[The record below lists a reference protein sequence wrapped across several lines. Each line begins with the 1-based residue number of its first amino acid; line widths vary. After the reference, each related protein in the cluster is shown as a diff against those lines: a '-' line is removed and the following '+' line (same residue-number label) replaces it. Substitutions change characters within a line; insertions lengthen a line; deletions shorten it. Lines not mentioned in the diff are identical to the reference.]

1 MEQLERVIEKFL
13 LNRTLTDIEFYNIN
27 PYYFSPDPDKT
38 WIINGGIELTFDDDN
53 FSFGWN
59 EKKEFFEAIPGSFDA
74 LMTDLTFESLGAQNV
89 RGLQDL
95 IGKSVSNL
103 KFKWNFYQEY
113 DEDFKLKEEKKYMP
127 FEIII
132 EFNDGNFLQIS
143 AVDCEIYTDKIGEI
157 IYDSQAQLLISLN
170 ERFEISLPDNNE

>member
-1 MEQLERVIEKFL
+1 MEQLERVIGKFL

-27 PYYFSPDPDKT
+27 PYYFSPDPEKT
-38 WIINGGIELTFDDDN
+38 WIINGGIQLTFDDDN

-59 EKKEFFEAIPGSFDA
+59 EKKEFFEAIPSSFDA
-74 LMTDLTFESLGAQNV
+74 LITDLTFESLGAKNV
-89 RGLQDL
+89 RGLQGL
-95 IGKSVSNL
+95 MGKSVSDL

-132 EFNDGNFLQIS
+132 EFDDGAFLQVS
-143 AVDCEIYTDKIGEI
+143 AVDCEIDTDKIGAI

-170 ERFEISLPDNNE
+170 EKFDILLPDDVE